1 MSMISTLTHWMNRL
15 ERVSRLVAGVC
26 LLAVMCIVFTDVAA
40 RYVVNAPLTWS
51 YDLIG
56 MYLMPALFYLALSDT
71 LAAHHHV
78 SVDLLRPHMPRWL
91 VRVFEIVG
99 SAAMAGVFL
108 LIVQIYGQSAWEKFH
123 TDAMVL
129 SSMQWPAWIPDALV
143 VFGALTI
150 SLRLLGRA
158 IGHLLSFASGRELV
172 ELPVSV
178 EN

>member
-1 MSMISTLTHWMNRL
+1 MISTLTHWMNRF
-15 ERVSRLVAGVC
+15 ERLSRFVAVAC

-40 RYVVNAPLTWS
+40 RYLINAPLTWS

-91 VRVFEIVG
+91 VRLFELFG

-108 LIVQIYGQSAWEKFH
+108 LIVQIYRQSAWEKFH

-129 SSMQWPAWIPDALV
+129 SSMQWPAWIPDAIV
-143 VFGALTI
+143 VVGAATI

-158 IGHLLSFASGRELV
+158 VGHLFSLASGREFV

-178 EN
+178 ES